1 MNQSVYLLRS
11 PAASTD
17 DLEVT
22 KKNVW
27 HLFYV
32 SEGHVVRVRI
42 YANTAAQSRRVTYE
56 IAVMRV

>member
-1 MNQSVYLLRS
+1 MGSSWTAVKRRQGPRVNQSVYLLRS

-17 DLEVT
+17 DLEVA

-32 SEGHVVRVRI
+32 SEDHVVRVRI
-42 YANTAAQSRRVTYE
+42 
-56 IAVMRV
+56 